1 MEAFLQNLLSGTTA
15 PVLTALLLGLLTAIS
30 PCPLATNIAAVSYIG
45 SDVADRKQVFRKGL
59 AYTLGRTVSYTV
71 LGIVL
76 ILILKAGASF
86 FHLQKFLS
94 EYGEKVLGP
103 LLIVFGVF
111 FLFADKINFGGSR
124 GTSERD
130 DRLARG
136 GIWGAFLLGI
146 LFALAFC
153 PTSAVFY
160 FGMLIPMSASAA
172 GGVLLPVVFA
182 LATALPVIAVAWLI
196 AFGIGKVGGFYGKMK
211 SVQKWVSW
219 ITGGIFI
226 IIGIYY
232 TITVLF

>member
-15 PVLTALLLGLLTAIS
+15 PMLTALLLGLLTAIS

>member
-1 MEAFLQNLLSGTTA
+1 MEAFLQDLLSGTTA

-130 DRLARG
+130 ERLARG

-160 FGMLIPMSASAA
+160 FGMLIPMSASTA

-196 AFGIGKVGGFYGKMK
+196 AFGIGKVGGFYGQMK
-211 SVQKWVSW
+211 AVQKWVSW
-219 ITGGIFI
+219 IAGSIFI

-232 TITVLF
+232 TITVYF

>member
-1 MEAFLQNLLSGTTA
+1 MEAFLQDLLSGTTA

-30 PCPLATNIAAVSYIG
+30 PCPLATNITAVSYIG
-45 SDVADRKQVFRKGL
+45 SDVANRKQVFRKGL

-130 DRLARG
+130 ERLARG

-160 FGMLIPMSASAA
+160 FGMLIPMSASTA

-182 LATALPVIAVAWLI
+182 LATALPVIVVAWLI

-211 SVQKWVSW
+211 AVQKWVSW
-219 ITGGIFI
+219 IAGGIFI

>member
-1 MEAFLQNLLSGTTA
+1 MEAFLQDLLSGTTA

-146 LFALAFC
+146 LFEQILL
-153 PTSAVFY
+153 
-160 FGMLIPMSASAA
+160 GA
-172 GGVLLPVVFA
+172 GQVVGKLEFLL
-182 LATALPVIAVAWLI
+182 L
-196 AFGIGKVGGFYGKMK
+196 
-211 SVQKWVSW
+211 SVQD
-219 ITGGIFI
+219 
-226 IIGIYY
+226 
-232 TITVLF
+232 

>member
-1 MEAFLQNLLSGTTA
+1 MEAFLQDLLSGTTA

-130 DRLARG
+130 ERLARG

>member
-1 MEAFLQNLLSGTTA
+1 MEAFLQDLLSGTTA

-124 GTSERD
+124 GTLERD

-160 FGMLIPMSASAA
+160 FGMLIPMSASTA

-196 AFGIGKVGGFYGKMK
+196 AFGIGKVGGFYGRMK
-211 SVQKWVSW
+211 AVQKWVSW
-219 ITGGIFI
+219 IAGSIFI

-232 TITVLF
+232 TITVYF

>member
-1 MEAFLQNLLSGTTA
+1 MEAFLQDLLSGTTA
-15 PVLTALLLGLLTAIS
+15 PVLTTLLLGLLTAIS
-30 PCPLATNIAAVSYIG
+30 PCPLATNITAVSYIG

-130 DRLARG
+130 ERLARG

-160 FGMLIPMSASAA
+160 FGMLIPMSASTA

>member
-1 MEAFLQNLLSGTTA
+1 
-15 PVLTALLLGLLTAIS
+15 
-30 PCPLATNIAAVSYIG
+30 
-45 SDVADRKQVFRKGL
+45 VADRKRVFRKGL

-130 DRLARG
+130 ERLARG

>member
-1 MEAFLQNLLSGTTA
+1 MEAFLQDLLSGTTT

-45 SDVADRKQVFRKGL
+45 SDVADRKRVFRKGL

-86 FHLQKFLS
+86 FHLQKFIS

-103 LLIVFGVF
+103 LLIVFGVCF
-111 FLFADKINFGGSR
+111 FFADKINFGGSR

-130 DRLARG
+130 ERLARG

-146 LFALAFC
+146 LFALASVR
-153 PTSAVFY
+153 P
-160 FGMLIPMSASAA
+160 
-172 GGVLLPVVFA
+172 VLSFTL
-182 LATALPVIAVAWLI
+182 
-196 AFGIGKVGGFYGKMK
+196 GC
-211 SVQKWVSW
+211 
-219 ITGGIFI
+219 
-226 IIGIYY
+226 
-232 TITVLF
+232 

>member
-1 MEAFLQNLLSGTTA
+1 MEAFLQDLLSGTTA

-45 SDVADRKQVFRKGL
+45 SDVADRKRVFRKGL

-111 FLFADKINFGGSR
+111 FLFADKINFCYWIK
-124 GTSERD
+124 
-130 DRLARG
+130 LK
-136 GIWGAFLLGI
+136 
-146 LFALAFC
+146 
-153 PTSAVFY
+153 
-160 FGMLIPMSASAA
+160 
-172 GGVLLPVVFA
+172 
-182 LATALPVIAVAWLI
+182 
-196 AFGIGKVGGFYGKMK
+196 FGIFTNHMEE
-211 SVQKWVSW
+211 
-219 ITGGIFI
+219 
-226 IIGIYY
+226 IYY
-232 TITVLF
+232 TFFYSHFIHLVSILLLLNRGVNCLRSPQGEARR

>member
-1 MEAFLQNLLSGTTA
+1 MEAFLQDLLSGTTT

-130 DRLARG
+130 ERLARG

-160 FGMLIPMSASAA
+160 FGMLIPMSASTA
-172 GGVLLPVVFA
+172 GGYLLPVVFA

>member
-1 MEAFLQNLLSGTTA
+1 MEAFLQDLLSGTTA

-103 LLIVFGVF
+103 LLIVFGVCF
-111 FLFADKINFGGSR
+111 FFADKINFGGSR

-130 DRLARG
+130 ERLARG

-160 FGMLIPMSASAA
+160 FGMLIPMSASTA
-172 GGVLLPVVFA
+172 GGYLLPVVFA

>member
-1 MEAFLQNLLSGTTA
+1 MEAFLQDLLSGTTA

-30 PCPLATNIAAVSYIG
+30 PCLLATNITAVSYIG

-160 FGMLIPMSASAA
+160 FGMLIPMSASTA

-211 SVQKWVSW
+211 SVQKWVSL

-232 TITVLF
+232 TITVYF

>member
-1 MEAFLQNLLSGTTA
+1 MEAFLQDLLSGTTT

-30 PCPLATNIAAVSYIG
+30 PCPLATNIAAVSYID

-103 LLIVFGVF
+103 LLIVFGVCF
-111 FLFADKINFGGSR
+111 FFADKINFGGSR

-130 DRLARG
+130 ERLARG

-160 FGMLIPMSASAA
+160 FGMLIPMSASTA
-172 GGVLLPVVFA
+172 GGYLLPVVFA

>member
-1 MEAFLQNLLSGTTA
+1 
-15 PVLTALLLGLLTAIS
+15 
-30 PCPLATNIAAVSYIG
+30 
-45 SDVADRKQVFRKGL
+45 
-59 AYTLGRTVSYTV
+59 
-71 LGIVL
+71 
-76 ILILKAGASF
+76 
-86 FHLQKFLS
+86 
-94 EYGEKVLGP
+94 
-103 LLIVFGVF
+103 VF

-130 DRLARG
+130 ERLARG

-160 FGMLIPMSASAA
+160 FGMLIPMSASTA

-196 AFGIGKVGGFYGKMK
+196 AFGIGKVGGFYGRMK
-211 SVQKWVSW
+211 AVQKWVSW
-219 ITGGIFI
+219 IAGSIFI

-232 TITVLF
+232 TITVYS

>member
-1 MEAFLQNLLSGTTA
+1 MEAFLQDLLSGTTT

-103 LLIVFGVF
+103 LLIVFGVCF
-111 FLFADKINFGGSR
+111 FFADKINFGGSR

-130 DRLARG
+130 ERLARG

-160 FGMLIPMSASAA
+160 FGMLIPMSASTA
-172 GGVLLPVVFA
+172 GGDLLPVVFA

>member
-1 MEAFLQNLLSGTTA
+1 MEAFLQDLLSGTTA

-30 PCPLATNIAAVSYIG
+30 PCPLATDIAAVSYIG

-130 DRLARG
+130 ERLARG

-160 FGMLIPMSASAA
+160 FGMLIPMSASTA

-196 AFGIGKVGGFYGKMK
+196 AFGIGKVGGFYGRMK
-211 SVQKWVSW
+211 AVQKWVSW
-219 ITGGIFI
+219 IAGSIFI

-232 TITVLF
+232 TITVYF

>member
-1 MEAFLQNLLSGTTA
+1 MEAFLQDLLSGTTA

>member
-1 MEAFLQNLLSGTTA
+1 M
-15 PVLTALLLGLLTAIS
+15 LTALLLGLLTAIS

>member
-1 MEAFLQNLLSGTTA
+1 MEAFLQDLLSGTTA

-130 DRLARG
+130 ERLARG

-160 FGMLIPMSASAA
+160 FGMLIPMSASTA
-172 GGVLLPVVFA
+172 GGDLLPVVFA

>member
-1 MEAFLQNLLSGTTA
+1 MEAFLQDLLSGTTA

-160 FGMLIPMSASAA
+160 FGMLIPMSASTA

>member
-1 MEAFLQNLLSGTTA
+1 MEAFLQDLLSGTTA

-30 PCPLATNIAAVSYIG
+30 PCPLATNITAVSYIG
-45 SDVADRKQVFRKGL
+45 SDVANRKQVFRKGL
-59 AYTLGRTVSYTV
+59 AYTLGRTMSYTV

-130 DRLARG
+130 ERLARG

-160 FGMLIPMSASAA
+160 FGMLIPMSASTA

-196 AFGIGKVGGFYGKMK
+196 AFGIGKVGGFYGRMK
-211 SVQKWVSW
+211 AVQKWVSW
-219 ITGGIFI
+219 IAGSIFI

-232 TITVLF
+232 TITFLF

>member
-1 MEAFLQNLLSGTTA
+1 MEAFLQDLLSGTTA

-30 PCPLATNIAAVSYIG
+30 PCPLATNITAVSYIG
-45 SDVADRKQVFRKGL
+45 SDVANRKQVFRKGL

-86 FHLQKFLS
+86 FHLQKFLL

-130 DRLARG
+130 ERLARG

-160 FGMLIPMSASAA
+160 FGMLIPMSASTA

-196 AFGIGKVGGFYGKMK
+196 AFGIGKVGGFYGRMK
-211 SVQKWVSW
+211 AVQKWVSW
-219 ITGGIFI
+219 IAGSIFI

-232 TITVLF
+232 TITVYF

>member
-1 MEAFLQNLLSGTTA
+1 MEAFLQDLLSGTTA

-45 SDVADRKQVFRKGL
+45 SDVADRKRVFRKGL

-130 DRLARG
+130 ERLARG

-160 FGMLIPMSASAA
+160 FGMLIPMSASTA
-172 GGVLLPVVFA
+172 GGYLLPVVFA

>member
-1 MEAFLQNLLSGTTA
+1 MEAFLQDLLSGTTA

-30 PCPLATNIAAVSYIG
+30 PCPLATNITAVSYIG
-45 SDVADRKQVFRKGL
+45 SDVANRKQVFRKGL

-130 DRLARG
+130 ERLARG

-160 FGMLIPMSASAA
+160 FGMLIPMSASTA

-196 AFGIGKVGGFYGKMK
+196 AFGIGKVGGFYGRMK
-211 SVQKWVSW
+211 AVQKWVSW
-219 ITGGIFI
+219 IAGSIFI

-232 TITVLF
+232 TITVYS

>member
-1 MEAFLQNLLSGTTA
+1 MEAFLQDLLSGTTA

-130 DRLARG
+130 ERLARG

-160 FGMLIPMSASAA
+160 FGMLIPMSASTA

>member
-1 MEAFLQNLLSGTTA
+1 MEAFLQDLLSGTTA

-130 DRLARG
+130 ERLARG

-160 FGMLIPMSASAA
+160 FGMLIPMSASTA

-196 AFGIGKVGGFYGKMK
+196 AFGIGKVGGFYGRMK
-211 SVQKWVSW
+211 AVQKWVSW
-219 ITGGIFI
+219 IAGSIFI

-232 TITVLF
+232 TITVYF